1 MNIMQTPYISIIQA
15 GLVILLFFVI
25 VSLYGFYT
33 AVRPPKIHSSFTPAD
48 FGLNFET
55 VALKTKDAVKIKGW
69 FISQENSDKIII
81 ALHGYPAD
89 KGDILPSLVFLHQDF
104 NLLFFDF
111 RYFGASDGLYS
122 TAGAREIYDLL
133 AAVEFAKERGF
144 TKIGIWGFSMGGA
157 VALMGASKTLEIKAV
172 VSDSSYASLSLL
184 AKEPYRN
191 LAFLKYPLA
200 FFTKVFARIFLGI
213 SIDEVSPAEKVKGVK
228 IPILLIHSSDDK
240 VIPFSHALLL
250 KEALKDNPN
259 AEFWFQEEIR
269 HGEFQKE
276 YETRIREFFQKN
288 L

>member
-1 MNIMQTPYISIIQA
+1 MQISYASLIQT

-33 AVRPPKIHSSFTPAD
+33 AVRPPKIHSTFTPVD

-55 VALKTKDAVKIKGW
+55 VTMKTTDGVNIKGW
-69 FISQENSDKIII
+69 FIPQPDTDKIII

-111 RYFGASDGLYS
+111 RYFGQSDGFYS

-133 AAVEFAKERGF
+133 VAVEFAKERGF

-157 VALMGASKTLEIKAV
+157 VALMGADKTSEIKAV

-184 AKEPYRN
+184 AREPYRN
-191 LAFLKYPLA
+191 FAFLKYPLA
-200 FFTKVFARIFLGI
+200 FFTGLWPKIFLGI
-213 SIDEVSPAEKVKGVK
+213 SIDEISPAEKVMGMKT
-228 IPILLIHSSDDK
+228 PILLIHSSDDK

-250 KEALKDNPN
+250 KEALKDNPS
-259 AEFWFQEEIR
+259 AEFWFPDEIR
-269 HGEFQKE
+269 HGEFQEE
-276 YETRIREFFQKN
+276 YKTRVGEFFQKN

>member
-1 MNIMQTPYISIIQA
+1 MDIMQISYASLIQT

-48 FGLNFET
+48 FGLNFEI
-55 VALKTKDAVKIKGW
+55 VAMKTKDAVNIKGW
-69 FISQENSDKIII
+69 FIPQPNTDKIII

-111 RYFGASDGLYS
+111 RYFGQSSGLYS

-157 VALMGASKTLEIKAV
+157 VALMGASKTSEIKAV

-200 FFTKVFARIFLGI
+200 FFTGLWPKIFLGI
-213 SIDEVSPAEKVKGVK
+213 SIDEVSPAKKVKGMK

-250 KEALKDNPN
+250 KEALKDNPR
-259 AEFWFQEEIR
+259 AEFWFPEGIR

-276 YETRIREFFQKN
+276 YETRIGEFFQKN

>member
-1 MNIMQTPYISIIQA
+1 MNMMQISYASLIQT

-25 VSLYGFYT
+25 VSLFGFYT
-33 AVRPPKIHSSFTPAD
+33 AVRPPKIHSFFTPAD
-48 FGLNFET
+48 FGLNFEI
-55 VALKTKDAVKIKGW
+55 VAMKTRDGVSIKGW
-69 FISQENSDKIII
+69 FIPQPNTDKIII

-89 KGDILPSLVFLHQDF
+89 KGDILPSLVFLHKDF

-111 RYFGASDGLYS
+111 RYFGASGGLYS

-184 AKEPYRN
+184 AREPYRN
-191 LAFLKYPLA
+191 FAFLKYPLA
-200 FFTKVFARIFLGI
+200 FFTGLWPKIFLGI
-213 SIDEVSPAEKVKGVK
+213 SIDEVSPAKKVMGMKT
-228 IPILLIHSSDDK
+228 PILLIHSSGDK

-250 KEALKDNPN
+250 KEALKDNPS

-276 YETRIREFFQKN
+276 YETRIKEFFQKN